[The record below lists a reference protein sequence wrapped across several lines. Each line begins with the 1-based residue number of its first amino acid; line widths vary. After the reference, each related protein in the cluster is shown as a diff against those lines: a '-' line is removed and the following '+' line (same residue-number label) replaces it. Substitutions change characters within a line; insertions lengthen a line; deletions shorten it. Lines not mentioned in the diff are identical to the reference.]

1 MLLIGMKAIAEY
13 CGISIPGLQGWIAR
27 KAFPAIKVNKSWQVS
42 TEQIKQWRKAVMTV
56 KGRQILEAYSP
67 PSREVIVKIQTTKG
81 APRRRSMS
89 QYRQEKVQEATQKAK
104 ERWAPI
110 TDQPRSPQD
119 RRGFLNHQEQKLRQ
133 SLRRSNVDPSEEY

>member
-67 PSREVIVKIQTTKG
+67 PSREVIVKIQTKG